1 MAKSIIAL
9 VKALEYLAR
18 AVGDLAQQQSRASTA
33 MTDVAREQRIT
44 NLIVR
49 SQISTDPLEK
59 QKLVTEAAE
68 RMDTPRRRS
77 PHDPL

>member
-1 MAKSIIAL
+1 MTRAITA
-9 VKALEYLAR
+9 VVNALEYLAR

-49 SQISTDPLEK
+49 SQISTDPVEK
-59 QKLVTEAAE
+59 QKLIDEAAD
-68 RMDTPRRRS
+68 RMDRPRRRS